1 MSTTTTSLAAT
12 PYDEIQLPPWPT
24 SRPPSSTTAE
34 EESNLHPIHNALP
47 PTDEGYDAWLALF
60 GAFLS
65 NGLIWGFA
73 LSFGV
78 MQEYYNSHE
87 PFASQGGIAA
97 IGTTCTGLMY
107 LTMPLYLWMFQ
118 RWPRL
123 RQWALYASLPIV
135 GASLVGASFTD
146 KVSGLLVTQG
156 VLYAIGGNA
165 LVMPSI
171 NYINEWFVRRRGLA
185 LGIAIAGDGTGGV
198 VMPLILQA
206 LLSKV
211 GLRWVSRPSLAV
223 PTVPLTLCRLFASS
237 LR

>member
-1 MSTTTTSLAAT
+1 MSTTRTLAST
-12 PYDEIQLPPWPT
+12 PYDEFQLPSWPT
-24 SRPPSSTTAE
+24 SRPPSSRTAE
-34 EESNLHPIHNALP
+34 AESNLHPIHNALP
-47 PTDEGYDAWLALF
+47 PTDEGYNAWLALF
-60 GAFLS
+60 GSFLS

-78 MQEYYNSHE
+78 MQEYYTTHE

-107 LTMPLYLWMFQ
+107 LTMPLYLWIFQ
-118 RWPRL
+118 RWPRW
-123 RQWALYASLPIV
+123 RQFALYASLPIV
-135 GASLVGASFTD
+135 GAGLMGASFTD

-171 NYINEWFVRRRGLA
+171 NYINEWFVRKRGLA

-198 VMPLILQA
+198 IMPLILQA

-211 GLRWVSRPSLAV
+211 GLRWVRRFCQLVGRSTDIV
-223 PTVPLTLCRLFASS
+223 
-237 LR
+237 